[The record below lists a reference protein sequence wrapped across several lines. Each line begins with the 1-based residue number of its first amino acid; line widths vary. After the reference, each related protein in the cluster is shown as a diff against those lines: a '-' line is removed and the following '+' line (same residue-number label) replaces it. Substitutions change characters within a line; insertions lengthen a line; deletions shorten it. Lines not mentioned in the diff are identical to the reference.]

1 MPEKR
6 KPEPKKG
13 AAAAGAGSRE
23 HRQYERLR
31 LDTRVK
37 YKVIKKPGAATV
49 LAGDFRPDGRSL
61 NISLCGLAIVTDAA
75 VQKGDYLKVELS
87 LPGKPQVIRALTE
100 VVWTALEGG
109 RNLSGIRF
117 LILLN
122 QADDAS
128 IRRFVEEHPDRA
140 PR

>member
-1 MPEKR
+1 MSEKK

-13 AAAAGAGSRE
+13 ADAVEGDRE
-23 HRQYERLR
+23 HRRYERLR

-37 YKVIKKPGAATV
+37 YKVIKKPGAHAKG
-49 LAGDFRPDGRSL
+49 LAADFQPDGRSI
-61 NISLCGLAIVTDAA
+61 NISLCGLAIATDAA

-87 LPGKPQVIRALTE
+87 LPGKPQIIRALTE
-100 VVWTALEGG
+100 VVWTSMDGG

-128 IRRFVEEHPDRA
+128 IRRFIEEHPDRA
-140 PR
+140 PL